1 MGIFFDTNF
10 IVNLIVET
18 DFTGKARAI
27 VEKYIEEEFITSVT
41 VVEETLFVLKRLTKE
56 TNSKIVEMVK
66 TVIEGLD
73 IVVVDKLPLS
83 EFLDVFGSYDLLPN
97 DALIAATCKYHGIK
111 RIATF
116 DEDFKRVDFLEV
128 VEA

>member
-41 VVEETLFVLKRLTKE
+41 VVEETLCFE
-56 TNSKIVEMVK
+56 EIN
-66 TVIEGLD
+66 
-73 IVVVDKLPLS
+73 
-83 EFLDVFGSYDLLPN
+83 
-97 DALIAATCKYHGIK
+97 
-111 RIATF
+111 
-116 DEDFKRVDFLEV
+116 
-128 VEA
+128 